1 MRKLIILRG
10 APASGK
16 STFIKEHNLEDY
28 TLSADKIRLMFNSPE
43 MNIDCREEIPQF
55 NNQKTWN
62 LLYSILEDRM
72 KVGELTIIDAV
83 HARTDES
90 FPIYKKLAEKYRY
103 RLYVLDFTDVPKE
116 EVYKRNS
123 SREDYKVVPEYVI
136 DRTYK
141 LFIKEKISSSFK
153 IVKRED
159 FDEIINTKP
168 KNMDKYEHIHIL
180 GDIHGCCTALKN
192 YFKEHPF
199 NEQDAYIFLGDYFDR
214 GLENFETFKYISE
227 ISQNENVTLLIG
239 NHEDKLYK
247 YAYDDEYRL
256 DFGINK
262 TIEEFEQNGL
272 EKSEIRGFIKKL
284 AQISYITFGKNTYLL
299 NHGGIPYIPARPL
312 DFYSTNSFIYG
323 IGEYIC
329 NIDEIYDNF
338 MKNRENKIIQIHGHR
353 NYHKIKFDEYMYSLN
368 LDGNIE
374 HGNYLRVLTLNKNGN
389 YEYTEI
395 KNDIFDPDLK
405 EKTSV
410 YGLIQ
415 SFRDNKYIFE
425 KDLGNNISS
434 FNFSKN
440 AFYNKVWNSLT
451 TTSRGLFIDT
461 KENKIV
467 ARSYNKFFN
476 IGERKETTTVEL
488 ESSLNFPV
496 NFYLKYNGFLG
507 ILSVKNDELFFAS
520 KSTNEGSAVET
531 FKKVF
536 YSKYDQRKI
545 EALKNKLS
553 ENNLTAL
560 FEVID
565 PIEDPHIIEYDE
577 PKIVLLDMVYNKV
590 EYEKI
595 SYEELKAFSKD
606 TSIEIKELVYS
617 VNNTQ
622 EFKDTYDLITSED
635 YKLKNT
641 FVEGFVI
648 EDFVGFM
655 VKIKTDYYNKWKHM
669 RTLMETV
676 LTNKDFKIKCKSELE
691 KSFIEYLKNK
701 YENKDYDLE
710 NINIIE
716 ERKEFY
722 KER

>member
-10 APASGK
+10 AMGSGK
-16 STFIKEHNLEDY
+16 STFIEEHHLEEY

-43 MNIDCREEIPQF
+43 MNIEYREVIPQF
-55 NNQKTWN
+55 NNQKAWD
-62 LLYSILEDRM
+62 LLYSILESRM
-72 KVGELTIIDAV
+72 RVGELTIIDAV
-83 HARTDES
+83 HSRSDES

-103 RLYVLDFTDVPKE
+103 RLYILDFTDVPKE
-116 EVYKRNS
+116 EVYKRNL
-123 SREDYKVVPEYVI
+123 SREDYKVVPEYAI
-136 DRTYK
+136 DKAYK

-153 IVKRED
+153 VIKRED

-168 KNMDKYEHIHIL
+168 KNMDKYERIHIF
-180 GDIHGCCTALKN
+180 GDIHGCCTVLKE
-192 YFKEHPF
+192 YFKENLF

-214 GLENFETFKYISE
+214 GLENFEVFKYLSDL
-227 ISQNENVTLLIG
+227 SKNENVTLLTG

-247 YAYDDEYRL
+247 YACGDEYKSEYAL
-256 DFGINK
+256 NK

-299 NHGGIPYIPARPL
+299 NHGGIPYIPAHPL

-338 MKNRENKIIQIHGHR
+338 MKNREDKIIQIHGHR
-353 NYHKIKFDEYMYSLN
+353 NYHKIKFDKYMYSLN

-374 HGNYLRVLTLNKNGN
+374 NGNYLRVLTLDKDGK
-389 YEYTEI
+389 YKYTEI
-395 KNDIFDPDLK
+395 KNDVYDPDLK
-405 EKTSV
+405 EKISV

-415 SFRDNKYIFE
+415 SFRTNKYIFE
-425 KDLGNNISS
+425 KDLGNSISS
-434 FNFSKN
+434 FNFSKD
-440 AFYNKVWNSLT
+440 AFYNKVWNTLT

-461 KENKIV
+461 KENKII

-476 IGERKETTTVEL
+476 INERKETSTTEL
-488 ESSLNFPV
+488 ENSLNFPV

-520 KSTNEGSAVET
+520 KSTNEGHAVET
-531 FKKVF
+531 FKKIF
-536 YSKYDQRKI
+536 YNQYDKKQI

-553 ENNLTAL
+553 QNNLTAL

-565 PIEDPHIIEYDE
+565 PIEDPHIIEYTE
-577 PKIVLLDMVYNKV
+577 PKIILLDMVYNRV

-595 SYEELKAFSKD
+595 PYEELKTFSKD
-606 TSIEIKELVYS
+606 TTIEIKELIYS
-617 VNNTQ
+617 INNTQ
-622 EFKDTYDLITSED
+622 EFKDKYNLITKED
-635 YKLKNT
+635 YKLNGN

-648 EDFVGFM
+648 EDSSGFM

-669 RTLMETV
+669 RALLENV
-676 LTNKDFKIKCKSELE
+676 LTTKDYTTKCKNELE
-691 KSFIEYLKNK
+691 KSFIEYLKER
-701 YENKDYDLE
+701 YENKDYDLK

-716 ERKEFY
+716 ERRKFY
-722 KER
+722 KEL